1 MEKIKLTERM
11 QAVAQLGGKSRF
23 AVDVGTDHGY
33 LAVWLVQNGR
43 AERVAATDIRP
54 GPLSSAR
61 AAVERCGLGGRIR
74 LELCNGLD
82 FEGADEADT
91 VYAAGMGGET
101 IEGILRR
108 APWTKDGAR
117 LVLQPQS
124 KLDELCLWLR
134 ISGYGI
140 EEARLAAEGERL
152 YVAMAVRGG
161 WSEQLFAEDAL
172 KAAEDPLLG
181 RWLEERIAR
190 AQRALEGM
198 ESAVKRRDT
207 FELRRTLSRLT
218 ALRKEL

>member
-43 AERVAATDIRP
+43 AERVTATDIRP

-140 EEARLAAEGERL
+140 EEARLRTVGRVKNLCVFILSCDRDLGALQKSAALTARDNRRIRRGPAAGALAGREDSQGAKGARGHGERREKTRH
-152 YVAMAVRGG
+152 V
-161 WSEQLFAEDAL
+161 
-172 KAAEDPLLG
+172 
-181 RWLEERIAR
+181 
-190 AQRALEGM
+190 
-198 ESAVKRRDT
+198 
-207 FELRRTLSRLT
+207 
-218 ALRKEL
+218 